1 MMTAHVYGGWF
12 YVHRIQHRRADD
24 PRYRRE
30 HAGTPASMVHWSTR
44 LSGLAIVVACDA
56 MYAPITIVTCLG
68 QRPCCIGTRA
78 QRKRHT
84 SVVSSPRSLILLCTS
99 QWYRFPGVHPRCVT
113 ASGSISTRSTS
124 KPTALTSRMAERKA
138 SSNERAA
145 RWKCIWGTP
154 AIVDRVPSLQQ
165 P

>member
-1 MMTAHVYGGWF
+1 MMTAYVYGGWF

-30 HAGTPASMVHWSTR
+30 RAGTPASMVHWSTR
-44 LSGLAIVVACDA
+44 LSGLAIAAACDA

-84 SVVSSPRSLILLCTS
+84 PVVSSPRSLILLCTS
-99 QWYRFPGVHPRCVT
+99 QRYRFPVAHPLCVT
-113 ASGSISTRSTS
+113 ASGSSSTRSTS
-124 KPTALTSRMAERKA
+124 KPAALTSPMAERIA

-154 AIVDRVPSLQQ
+154 TIVDRVPSLQQ